1 MQWRR
6 QVTWD
11 TRSRHWRTAAL
22 FMVGSF
28 CFAIG
33 ALPAYGARVDGR
45 VVGVTFV
52 VGSIFFTSAALSQ
65 VREVWAGGRT
75 LDRWAVAVQLFGT
88 VMFNFS
94 TADALIESLDA
105 AEIDRLVWAPDIF
118 GSIAFLVASHCAWL
132 AVCGRFWRALTDN
145 DEWWV
150 AALNY
155 LGSVFFMASAIAS
168 LVLPT
173 SGDVVNIVV
182 VNAGTFLGAVC
193 FFVGAY
199 LLLPERGDHAVG

>member
-1 MQWRR
+1 
-6 QVTWD
+6 
-11 TRSRHWRTAAL
+11 
-22 FMVGSF
+22 MVGSF

-33 ALPAYGARVDGR
+33 SLPAYAARVDGR
-45 VVGVTFV
+45 VIGVTFV
-52 VGSIFFTSAALSQ
+52 VGSIFFTSAAASQ
-65 VREVWAGGRT
+65 LTEVWGTGKA
-75 LDRWAVAVQLFGT
+75 LDRWATVVQLFGT
-88 VMFNFS
+88 VMFNLS
-94 TADALIESLDA
+94 TADALIDSLDA
-105 AEIDRLVWAPDIF
+105 TELDRLVWGPDMF
-118 GSIAFLVASHCAWL
+118 GSVAFLVASHCAWL
-132 AVCGRFWRALTDN
+132 AVCGRLWRVLTDN

-173 SGDVVNIVV
+173 TDAVVNIVV

-199 LLLPERGDHAVG
+199 LLLPARGGHARH